1 MTNKGIRFMTI
12 VLVGRMELVSPIQY
26 TVCTSVGIF
35 RHKMYIKF

>member
-1 MTNKGIRFMTI
+1 MLYDQQGNTI
-12 VLVGRMELVSPIQY
+12 HDNCIGWEDGASFPH